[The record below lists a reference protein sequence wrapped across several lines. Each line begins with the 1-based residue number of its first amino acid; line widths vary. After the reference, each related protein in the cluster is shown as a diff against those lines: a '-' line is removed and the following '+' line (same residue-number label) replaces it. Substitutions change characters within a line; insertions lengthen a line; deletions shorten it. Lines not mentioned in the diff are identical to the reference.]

1 MQIINRDLIRKDVLD
16 FMDRRQHEQDRK
28 IYQYFEIHPEERP
41 YYNKLWNKIKELNEK
56 YLKRELAVD
65 YFHGILSYE
74 EMLYMAK
81 FFRYIEDA
89 LADMYQERVPIPK
102 DVTLRPISLGKFS
115 AEWQIPSSLV
125 NEHVMLYIHGGG
137 FVLGSVNDHRI
148 LTAALAKELQIKL
161 LSIDYRL
168 APENKFPTHLN
179 DCVYA
184 YKWLLSEGLNPQ
196 NILIAGDSAGGNLT
210 LSTLL
215 KLKEDHIPL
224 PRGAICLS
232 PVTDLSFTDEI
243 FYMNAKTDP
252 VLADKGIFWWTDAY
266 IGDHNPRNPLLS
278 PLFGDLKGLPPLLIQ
293 TSTSEMLYGDAERFV
308 VAAKS
313 AGVDIKFQAWD
324 DMLHVFQGFGLRR
337 FPEAKEAINNI
348 GEFVNSLFS

>member
-1 MQIINRDLIRKDVLD
+1 MPIIDRNLLRKDVLEL
-16 FMDRRQHEQDRK
+16 MDKRQHEQNRI
-28 IYQYFEIHPEERP
+28 IYEYLKNNPQERP
-41 YYNKLWNKIKELNEK
+41 FYEKLWKKILDLNDK

-65 YFHGILSYE
+65 YFHEILSYE
-74 EMLYMAK
+74 EMLYIAK

-89 LADMYQERVPIPK
+89 LADMYQERVPIPE
-102 DVTLRPISLGKFS
+102 DVTLRPISLGKFN
-115 AEWQIPSSLV
+115 AEWQIPSSYV

-137 FVLGSVNDHRI
+137 FILGSVNDHRI
-148 LTAALAKELQIKL
+148 LTVALAEELQLKL

-184 YKWLLSEGLNPQ
+184 YKWLLSEGINPQ

-210 LSTLL
+210 LTTLL

-232 PVTDLSFTDEI
+232 PVTDLSFTDET

-266 IGDHNPRNPLLS
+266 IGDNNPRSPLLS

-293 TSTSEMLYGDAERFV
+293 TSKCEMLYGDAERFV

-313 AGVDIKFQAWD
+313 AGVIIKFQAWD

-337 FPEAKEAINNI
+337 FPEAKEALKNLD
-348 GEFVNSLFS
+348 EFVNSLFS